1 MGSQLDFYTT
11 LKKNNL
17 LETSTV
23 SRYNIQ
29 LIKRNCLRKRG
40 QQGNRSH
47 TLEGFSLLVEW
58 FFCRTPPSPSLLHC
72 WLKVI

>member
-1 MGSQLDFYTT
+1 MGSQLDFCST

-29 LIKRNCLRKRG
+29 LIKCNCLRKRG

-47 TLEGFSLLVEW
+47 TLEGFPLFVEW
-58 FFCRTPPSPSLLHC
+58 LFVAYLLPSLSLS
-72 WLKVI
+72 LTLLA